1 MDLSLT
7 PQQETLRGD
16 VRAWLADH
24 APRDAEPT
32 DRHEAFA
39 YRRAWQ
45 GDLARAGFVGITWP
59 VAYGGRGLG
68 AIEQAVVDE
77 ELANALAPLI
87 AGQIGVSNIGPALIV
102 AGTEEQK
109 QRYLPALR
117 TGEAIWCQGMSEP
130 GAGSDLA
137 SLRTKAV
144 RDGDAFVVTGQK
156 IWCSDAHEADMCQ
169 LYVRTD
175 DSGAKHAGMT
185 CLIVDMRSPGIEV
198 RPIVT
203 IAGDVHFNEV
213 FFDDTRVPAENV
225 LGEIDQ
231 GWRVAVSTLM
241 YERTGVLALQA
252 MLRRSV
258 NGLLEVGRVPRA
270 TDGKRPLD
278 DVLIRRAFADVYAR
292 VHVLRSL
299 GYRLLS
305 TLTKSDVPG
314 PEGSLLKLFWSELDQ
329 KVSAVGTRMA
339 GSDLLLGA
347 GSARVGGGSLQRGY
361 LQSRSSSIA
370 AGTSEVQ
377 RNIIAERVLG
387 LPRG

>member
-7 PQQETLRGD
+7 PEQEAFRREVREWLREN
-16 VRAWLADH
+16 
-24 APRDAEPT
+24 APRDPEPA
-32 DRHEAFA
+32 DRHDAFI
-39 YRRAWQ
+39 YRRRWQ
-45 GDLARAGFVGITWP
+45 GALARAGYVGVTWP
-59 VAYGGRGLG
+59 EAYGGRGLG
-68 AIEQAVVDE
+68 AVEQSIVDE
-77 ELANALAPLI
+77 EMAVALAPLI

-109 QRYLPALR
+109 RAFLPALR
-117 TGEAIWCQGMSEP
+117 TGDEIWCQGMSEP

-144 RDGDAFVVTGQK
+144 RDGDTFVVNGQK
-156 IWCSDAHEADMCQ
+156 IWCSDAHEADRCQ

-185 CLIVDMRSPGIEV
+185 CLIVDMSWPGVEV

-213 FFDDTRVPAENV
+213 FFDDVRVPADRV
-225 LGEIDQ
+225 LGEVDQ
-231 GWRVAVSTLM
+231 GWRVAVATLM

-252 MLRRSV
+252 LLRRAV
-258 NGLLEVGRVPRA
+258 QGLLELGRQPRA
-270 TDGKRPLD
+270 TDGRRPLD
-278 DVLIRRAFADVYAR
+278 DVLIRRAFGDAFAR

-314 PEGSLLKLFWSELDQ
+314 PEGSLLKLFWGELDQ
-329 KVSAVGTRMA
+329 LVSAVGTRMA
-339 GSDLLLGA
+339 AADLVLGR
-347 GSARVGGGSLQRGY
+347 GSAQVGGGSVQQAY
-361 LQSRSSSIA
+361 LQSRSSTIA
-370 AGTSEVQ
+370 AGTTEIQ
-377 RNIIAERVLG
+377 KNIIAERVLG
-387 LPRG
+387 LPKG

>member
-7 PQQETLRGD
+7 PEQEALRAE

-24 APRDAEPT
+24 VPRDPEPA
-32 DRHEAFA
+32 DRDDAYT

-45 GDLARAGFVGITWP
+45 GELARAGYVGITWP
-59 VAYGGRGLG
+59 SAYGGRGLG
-68 AIEQAVVDE
+68 AIEQAVVGE

-102 AGTEEQK
+102 AGTDEQK
-109 QRYLPALR
+109 ARYLPALR

-144 RDGDAFVVTGQK
+144 RDGDSFVVNGQK
-156 IWCSDAHEADMCQ
+156 LWCSDAHEADMCQ

-175 DSGAKHAGMT
+175 DSGSKHAGMT
-185 CLIVDMRSPGIEV
+185 CLIVDMKTPGIEV

-203 IAGDVHFNEV
+203 IAGDVHFNAV
-213 FFDDTRVPAENV
+213 FFDEVRVPVGNV
-225 LGEIDQ
+225 LGEIDG
-231 GWRVAVSTLM
+231 GWRVAVATLM

-252 MLRRSV
+252 LVRRAV
-258 NGLLEVGRVPRA
+258 QGLLEVGRTPRP

-278 DVLIRRAFADVYAR
+278 DVLVRRAFGDAYAR

-305 TLTKSDVPG
+305 TLAKTDVPG

-329 KVSAVGTRMA
+329 LISAVGTKMA
-339 GSDLLLGA
+339 GSDLVLGA
-347 GSARVGGGSLQRGY
+347 SSARVGGGELQKAY
-361 LQSRSSSIA
+361 LQSRSSTIA
-370 AGTSEVQ
+370 AGTTEIQ
-377 RNIIAERVLG
+377 KNIIAERVLG
-387 LPRG
+387 LPKG